1 MISVALALSV
11 TCHAYDQLRTP
22 SPPPHLRHPSP
33 TRPLTPYLLSFI
45 RTPDLIPLPLPSACI
60 RSFASARLYPYYVIT
75 VSRRTYYTPY
85 TSI

>member
-22 SPPPHLRHPSP
+22 SLPPHLQHPSP

-45 RTPDLIPLPLPSACI
+45 RTPDLIPLPPPSACI

-75 VSRRTYYTPY
+75 RFPSDLLYAVH
-85 TSI
+85 